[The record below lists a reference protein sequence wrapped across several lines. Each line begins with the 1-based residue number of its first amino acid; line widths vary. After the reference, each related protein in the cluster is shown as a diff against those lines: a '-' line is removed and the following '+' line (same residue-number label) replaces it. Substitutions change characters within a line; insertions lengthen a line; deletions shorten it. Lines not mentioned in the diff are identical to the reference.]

1 MATITLR
8 KDKINGVGG
17 LIDSIVKSSNKLDTQ
32 LGTLRNTLQGV
43 DSSTCNLQGVVSSI
57 SSSSK
62 SEKEKVADLKRLN
75 SKLTDFITMTARRD
89 ADAQSAV
96 ERSKNDF
103 YSKYSYLKPECEKN
117 VFEHICDGIV
127 TAAKWCKEHWKLIV
141 TAIIVVVA
149 VVLLCTGVGS
159 GLGAVLLAGACWG
172 AIMGACIG
180 GVAGGLESMA
190 NGGSFLDGFEEGAFS
205 GAISGAITGAA
216 CAGLGA
222 LGGAAGNFVK
232 CGTALGKAIKGTA
245 AVTKVLSIG
254 MGGFDTLAMADR
266 YFGNGDIAALNSK
279 LHESTAYNVFQTGV
293 TALAIFTGGMTST
306 MKCFVAGTMILTAE
320 GLVAI
325 ENIKAGDM
333 VIATDPETGVTAPK
347 AVLETYI
354 RKTSHLVHVTVCG
367 ETIVSTYDHP
377 YYVKGKNFVNACD
390 LWIGAELVDN
400 NGSIHQ
406 VEQLYREESKEEPIV
421 VINFKVNDFR
431 TYYVGLNT
439 IWVHNLDCGQTS
451 TAFDQEEFA
460 TTKEERISRTPS
472 EKNENV
478 RFEGERGNSKCVPKD
493 PNSKTAKI
501 LKENGVDGVEYK
513 NGVPDFSPTSRGE
526 VQIDHMN
533 GGTGRMGAKARQSN
547 FAQADT
553 VMANELNADPATAK
567 QIGITPK
574 NGSIYTKADVSRYRQ
589 SNGLTWHEL
598 NDGKH
603 MQLVPTEINA
613 EFTHVG
619 GVGEINAGAYAPGGF
634 ATK

>member
-1 MATITLR
+1 M
-8 KDKINGVGG
+8 
-17 LIDSIVKSSNKLDTQ
+17 
-32 LGTLRNTLQGV
+32 
-43 DSSTCNLQGVVSSI
+43 
-57 SSSSK
+57 
-62 SEKEKVADLKRLN
+62 
-75 SKLTDFITMTARRD
+75 RRD
-89 ADAQSAV
+89 ADAKSAV

-306 MKCFVAGTMILTAE
+306 MKCFVAGTMILTAD

-333 VIATDPETGVTAPK
+333 VLSRNPETGEISYKKVEVSFVNHTNKLA
-347 AVLETYI
+347 
-354 RKTSHLVHVTVCG
+354 HVTVNG
-367 ETIVSTYDHP
+367 ETIVSTHDHP
-377 YYVKGKNFVNACD
+377 YYVKNHGFVNACD
-390 LWIGAELVDN
+390 LWIGAELIDRKGV
-400 NGSIHQ
+400 IHP
-406 VEQLYREESKEEPIV
+406 VEHIYRENLGEDSV
-421 VINFKVNDFR
+421 NVYNFKVEDYH
-431 TYYVGLNT
+431 TYFVGNNCV
-439 IWVHNLDCGQTS
+439 WVHNAECTIEFTNKSGLDEKKFKKQLKTQQDGFGDLTI
-451 TAFDQEEFA
+451 DEY
-460 TTKEERISRTPS
+460 RNSRQAYNQRKIETGS
-472 EKNENV
+472 G
-478 RFEGERGNSKCVPKD
+478 RD
-493 PNSKTAKI
+493 PNSAKYQNQFRKKAIAAKTKEFRKQGYSLSEAESKAKSWAKGKAA
-501 LKENGVDGVEYK
+501 LHA
-513 NGVPDFSPTSRGE
+513 PD
-526 VQIDHMN
+526 QIV
-533 GGTGRMGAKARQSN
+533 GG
-547 FAQADT
+547 
-553 VMANELNADPATAK
+553 
-567 QIGITPK
+567 
-574 NGSIYTKADVSRYRQ
+574 KADSFSGLGDSKINSSIGSQWKSESRIGKLDSYINEKAATLPGNTKL
-589 SNGLTWHEL
+589 SEL
-598 NDGKH
+598 DN
-603 MQLVPTEINA
+603 
-613 EFTHVG
+613 EFVL
-619 GVGEINAGAYAPGGF
+619 
-634 ATK
+634 K

>member
-1 MATITLR
+1 M
-8 KDKINGVGG
+8 
-17 LIDSIVKSSNKLDTQ
+17 
-32 LGTLRNTLQGV
+32 
-43 DSSTCNLQGVVSSI
+43 
-57 SSSSK
+57 
-62 SEKEKVADLKRLN
+62 
-75 SKLTDFITMTARRD
+75 RRD
-89 ADAQSAV
+89 ADAKSAV

-117 VFEHICDGIV
+117 AFEHICDGIV

-245 AVTKVLSIG
+245 AATKVLSIG

-293 TALAIFTGGMTST
+293 TALAIFTGGMTTT
-306 MKCFVAGTMILTAE
+306 MKCFIAGTMILTAE

-325 ENIKAGDM
+325 ENIKAGDK
-333 VIATDPETGVTAPK
+333 VIAADPDTGVTAQK
-347 AVLETYI
+347 VVLETYI
-354 RKTSHLVHVTVCG
+354 RKTSHLVHLTACG

-377 YYVKGKNFVNACD
+377 YYIKDKGFVNACD

-400 NGSIHQ
+400 NGIVRL
-406 VEQLYREESKEEPIV
+406 VEQLYRENLGEYSV
-421 VINFKVNDFR
+421 DVFNFKVEDYH
-431 TYYVGLNT
+431 TYFVGENGIL
-439 IWVHNLDCGQTS
+439 VHNADYDIDLVTNNIQGKVSND
-451 TAFDQEEFA
+451 EINPP
-460 TTKEERISRTPS
+460 TK
-472 EKNENV
+472 
-478 RFEGERGNSKCVPKD
+478 RGNAPISKKD
-493 PNSKTAKI
+493 GHPIEIHHNEQNPNGPFFEKTRTDHRLGENYKLNHPNGTQKSSI
-501 LKENGVDGVEYK
+501 NRVQFKYQVRKYWEHEWDSGRWRLK
-513 NGVPDFSPTSRGE
+513 
-526 VQIDHMN
+526 
-533 GGTGRMGAKARQSN
+533 
-547 FAQADT
+547 
-553 VMANELNADPATAK
+553 
-567 QIGITPK
+567 
-574 NGSIYTKADVSRYRQ
+574 
-589 SNGLTWHEL
+589 
-598 NDGKH
+598 
-603 MQLVPTEINA
+603 
-613 EFTHVG
+613 
-619 GVGEINAGAYAPGGF
+619 
-634 ATK
+634 

>member
-89 ADAQSAV
+89 ADAKSAV
-96 ERSKNDF
+96 EKSKNDF

-325 ENIKAGDM
+325 ENIKKGDM
-333 VIATDPETGVTAPK
+333 VIATDSETGITEPK

-354 RKTSHLVHVTVCG
+354 RETSHLVHLTVRG
-367 ETIVSTYDHP
+367 ETIVSTFDHP
-377 YYVKGKNFVNACD
+377 YYVKGKGFVNASG
-390 LWIGAELVDN
+390 LWIGAELIDN
-400 NGSIHQ
+400 SGSVCQVKQIYREYLEKESESVVVYNFQ
-406 VEQLYREESKEEPIV
+406 VEG
-421 VINFKVNDFR
+421 FH
-431 TYYVGLNT
+431 TYYVGENHLL
-439 IWVHNLDCGQTS
+439 VHNANYDDAVNSLSSDAKPGRK
-451 TAFDQEEFA
+451 
-460 TTKEERISRTPS
+460 TKGRTVLK
-472 EKNENV
+472 EKN
-478 RFEGERGNSKCVPKD
+478 
-493 PNSKTAKI
+493 
-501 LKENGVDGVEYK
+501 
-513 NGVPDFSPTSRGE
+513 
-526 VQIDHMN
+526 
-533 GGTGRMGAKARQSN
+533 GGYSEA
-547 FAQADT
+547 
-553 VMANELNADPATAK
+553 NADFDSVVNPSSVKKIKSDYNSGRT
-567 QIGITPK
+567 GMLDDGSRITVRK
-574 NGSIYTKADVSRYRQ
+574 KVQTDDQ
-589 SNGLTWHEL
+589 H
-598 NDGKH
+598 
-603 MQLVPTEINA
+603 
-613 EFTHVG
+613 
-619 GVGEINAGAYAPGGF
+619 
-634 ATK
+634 

>member
-57 SSSSK
+57 TSSSK

-89 ADAQSAV
+89 ADAKSAV

-103 YSKYSYLKPECEKN
+103 YSKYSYLKPKCEKN

-205 GAISGAITGAA
+205 GAITGAITGAA

-222 LGGAAGNFVK
+222 LGGAAGNFVR

-266 YFGNGDIAALNSK
+266 YFGSGNIAALNSK
-279 LHESTAYNVFQTGV
+279 LHESKAYNIFQTGV
-293 TALAIFTGGMTST
+293 TAVAIFTGGMTTT
-306 MKCFVAGTMILTAE
+306 MKCFVAGTLVLTVN

-325 ENIKAGDM
+325 EAIKQGDM
-333 VIATDPETGVTAPK
+333 VYAANADTLKVSPRR
-347 AVLETYI
+347 VLETFV
-354 RKTSHLVHVTVCG
+354 RETSHLVHLTVNG
-367 ETIVSTYDHP
+367 ETIVSTFDHP
-377 YYVKGKNFVNACD
+377 YYVKGKGFVNAAD
-390 LWIGAELVDN
+390 LWIGAELVDKSGN
-400 NGSIHQ
+400 TVL
-406 VEQLYREESKEEPIV
+406 VENLYREDLDNKTTTV
-421 VINFKVNDFR
+421 YNFKVEDDHTYFVSDFEILVHNADYNQSPEQIIAER
-431 TYYVGLNT
+431 TQGYDLEEHPVKQKQLNT
-439 IWVHNLDCGQTS
+439 SQKAELKQKLNNRTM
-451 TAFDQEEFA
+451 
-460 TTKEERISRTPS
+460 TKEEYKRWDWNKRFDKRRKAGVDEFWSQ
-472 EKNENV
+472 EKQRLLN
-478 RFEGERGNSKCVPKD
+478 G
-493 PNSKTAKI
+493 
-501 LKENGVDGVEYK
+501 ENGTKNWTTEQKIDIINGKRPKYNGQTIQGHHTYSASKYPQLADKGNVIYPATKTEHLEGWHGGNYK
-513 NGVPDFSPTSRGE
+513 NSLPGKP
-526 VQIDHMN
+526 I
-533 GGTGRMGAKARQSN
+533 
-547 FAQADT
+547 
-553 VMANELNADPATAK
+553 
-567 QIGITPK
+567 K
-574 NGSIYTKADVSRYRQ
+574 NI
-589 SNGLTWHEL
+589 
-598 NDGKH
+598 
-603 MQLVPTEINA
+603 I
-613 EFTHVG
+613 EF
-619 GVGEINAGAYAPGGF
+619 
-634 ATK
+634 

>member
-89 ADAQSAV
+89 ADAKSAV
-96 ERSKNDF
+96 EKSKNDF

-127 TAAKWCKEHWKLIV
+127 TAAKWCKKHWKLIV

-266 YFGNGDIAALNSK
+266 YFGSGNIAALNSK

-293 TALAIFTGGMTST
+293 TALAIFTGGMTTS

-325 ENIKAGDM
+325 ENIKAGDK
-333 VIATDPETGVTAPK
+333 VLSQNPETGEMSYKNV
-347 AVLETYI
+347 AVSFVNQANKLA
-354 RKTSHLVHVTVCG
+354 HVTVNG
-367 ETIVSTYDHP
+367 ETIISTHDHP
-377 YYVKGKNFVNACD
+377 YYVKNRGFVNACD
-390 LWIGAELVDN
+390 LWIGAELIDRKGV
-400 NGSIHQ
+400 IHP
-406 VEQLYREESKEEPIV
+406 VEQIYRENLGEDSV
-421 VINFKVNDFR
+421 NVYNFKVEDFH
-431 TYYVGLNT
+431 TYYSGNT
-439 IWVHNLDCGQTS
+439 CVLVHNSDCGGRYGSLKDDKQGRQFENEEIHHMPADSASVLSKRDGVAIRMDKSDHRFTAS
-451 TAFDQEEFA
+451 YDRKRGSSEYRAMQKKLISEGRFQEAFDMDVADIQ
-460 TTKEERISRTPS
+460 
-472 EKNENV
+472 KN
-478 RFEGERGNSKCVPKD
+478 FPGKYDKSIQQAQKYLD
-493 PNSKTAKI
+493 S
-501 LKENGVDGVEYK
+501 L
-513 NGVPDFSPTSRGE
+513 F
-526 VQIDHMN
+526 
-533 GGTGRMGAKARQSN
+533 KA
-547 FAQADT
+547 
-553 VMANELNADPATAK
+553 
-567 QIGITPK
+567 
-574 NGSIYTKADVSRYRQ
+574 
-589 SNGLTWHEL
+589 
-598 NDGKH
+598 GK
-603 MQLVPTEINA
+603 L
-613 EFTHVG
+613 
-619 GVGEINAGAYAPGGF
+619 
-634 ATK
+634 

>member
-1 MATITLR
+1 MATITLH
-8 KDKINGVGG
+8 KEKINGVGG

-89 ADAQSAV
+89 ADAKSAV

-205 GAISGAITGAA
+205 GAITGAITGAA

-306 MKCFVAGTMILTAE
+306 MKCFVAGTMILTAD

-333 VIATDPETGVTAPK
+333 VIATDPETGITEPK
-347 AVLETYI
+347 VVLETYI
-354 RKTSHLVHVTVCG
+354 RKTSHLVHLTVCG
-367 ETIVSTYDHP
+367 ETIVSTFDHP
-377 YYVKGKNFVNACD
+377 YYVKGKGFVNASD
-390 LWIGAELVDN
+390 LWIGAELVDS
-400 NGSIHQ
+400 NGTVHLI
-406 VEQLYREESKEEPIV
+406 EQLYREKTILEPKTV
-421 VINFKVNDFR
+421 FNFKVDCFS
-431 TYYVGLNT
+431 TYYVGVNT

-472 EKNENV
+472 K
-478 RFEGERGNSKCVPKD
+478 
-493 PNSKTAKI
+493 KTKMFD
-501 LKENGVDGVEYK
+501 LKENEETRNAFQK
-513 NGVPDFSPTSRGE
+513 I
-526 VQIDHMN
+526 QIL
-533 GGTGRMGAKARQSN
+533 K
-547 FAQADT
+547 
-553 VMANELNADPATAK
+553 
-567 QIGITPK
+567 
-574 NGSIYTKADVSRYRQ
+574 
-589 SNGLTWHEL
+589 
-598 NDGKH
+598 
-603 MQLVPTEINA
+603 
-613 EFTHVG
+613 
-619 GVGEINAGAYAPGGF
+619 
-634 ATK
+634 